1 MSTSYIYV
9 YMKKVLPYLFV
20 FSMISFLSYAQPQ
33 AIVQEG
39 EVGITIGG
47 AHYFGDL
54 NKGVGFKSP
63 QLTYGVLAKKQFGPY
78 VALRVAGH
86 YAKLGYADSMVNPAK
101 FPFQKT
107 RNLDFQNKVWEVSVQ
122 GDFNFFKFIPGDP
135 EHRFTP
141 YITLGVGI
149 IKHNPYTFLDGVKE
163 KLQPLGTEGQLAAGN
178 AYSDQAYCFPLGM
191 GVKYNIANN
200 LNLGFEVVYRYT
212 NTDYLDDVSGTYA
225 PNDVLNTSGNGNLL
239 SKAYRLQDRSIGQI
253 KTNGDQRGFS
263 QQRDQYLLAQFT
275 LTFSFSSYKCADPR

>member
-1 MSTSYIYV
+1 MN
-9 YMKKVLPYLFV
+9 KVLLSFIV
-20 FSMISFLSYAQPQ
+20 LIIISTPSFAQPQ

-39 EVGITIGG
+39 EVGIALGG

-54 NKGVGFKSP
+54 NRGVGFKNP

-78 VALRVAGH
+78 VALRVTGH
-86 YAKLGYADSMVNPAK
+86 YAKLGYADSMVNEKK
-101 FPFQKT
+101 FPFEKT

-122 GDFNFFKFIPGDP
+122 GDFNFFKYIPGDP

-141 YITLGVGI
+141 YVTLGVGI
-149 IKHNPYTFLDGVKE
+149 VKHNPYTFLDGEKV
-163 KLQPLGTEGQLAAGN
+163 KLQPLGTEGQLASGN

-191 GVKYNIANN
+191 GVKYNIVNN
-200 LNLGFEVVYRYT
+200 LNLGFEIVYRYT

-225 PNDVLNTSGNGNLL
+225 PNDVLNTSGLGILL

-253 KTNGDQRGFS
+253 KTTGDQRGFS
-263 QQRDQYLLAQFT
+263 QQRDQYLLAQLT
-275 LTFSFSSYKCADPR
+275 LTFSFSSYKCANPR

>member
-1 MSTSYIYV
+1 MN
-9 YMKKVLPYLFV
+9 KVLFYLFV
-20 FSMISFLSYAQPQ
+20 FSSISLQSFAQPQ

-39 EVGITIGG
+39 EIGIAIGG
-47 AHYFGDL
+47 SHYFGDL
-54 NKGVGFKSP
+54 NKSVGLNNP

-86 YAKLGYADSMVNPAK
+86 YSKLGYADSMVNPAK

-107 RNLDFQNKVWEVSVQ
+107 RNLDFQNKVWEVSV
-122 GDFNFFKFIPGDP
+122 P
-135 EHRFTP
+135 EYRFTP
-141 YITLGVGI
+141 YITLGMGI
-149 IKHNPYTFLDGVKE
+149 IKHNPYTYLDGVKE
-163 KLQPLGTEGQLAAGN
+163 KLQPLGTEGQLASGN

-191 GVKYNIANN
+191 GIKYNIVNN
-200 LNLGFEVVYRYT
+200 VNLGFEVVYRYT

-225 PNDVLNTSGNGNLL
+225 PNDVLNTTGKGDVL
-239 SKAYRLQDRSIGQI
+239 SKAYRLQDRSLGQV

>member
-1 MSTSYIYV
+1 MN
-9 YMKKVLPYLFV
+9 KVLLSFIV
-20 FSMISFLSYAQPQ
+20 LIIISTPSFAQPQ

-39 EVGITIGG
+39 EVGIALGG

-54 NKGVGFKSP
+54 NRGVGFKNP

-86 YAKLGYADSMVNPAK
+86 YAKLGYADSMVNEKK
-101 FPFQKT
+101 FPFEKT

-122 GDFNFFKFIPGDP
+122 GDFNFFKYIPGDP

-141 YITLGVGI
+141 YVTLGVGI
-149 IKHNPYTFLDGVKE
+149 VKHNPYTFLDGEKV
-163 KLQPLGTEGQLAAGN
+163 KLQPLGTEGQLASGN

-191 GVKYNIANN
+191 GVKYNIVNN
-200 LNLGFEVVYRYT
+200 LNLGFEIVYRYT

-225 PNDVLNTSGNGNLL
+225 PNDVLNTSGLGILL

-253 KTNGDQRGFS
+253 KTTGDQRGFS
-263 QQRDQYLLAQFT
+263 QQRDQYLLAQLT
-275 LTFSFSSYKCADPR
+275 LTFSFSSYKCANPR

>member
-1 MSTSYIYV
+1 
-9 YMKKVLPYLFV
+9 MKKLLFFLFA
-20 FSMISFLSYAQPQ
+20 FSVISIQSYAQPQ

-39 EVGITIGG
+39 EVGIAIGG

-54 NKGVGFKSP
+54 NKGVGVKNP
-63 QLTYGVLAKKQFGPY
+63 QLTYGVLVKKQFGPY

-86 YAKLGYADSMVNPAK
+86 HAKLGYADSMANPTK

-163 KLQPLGTEGQLAAGN
+163 KLQPLGTEGQLATGN

>member
-1 MSTSYIYV
+1 
-9 YMKKVLPYLFV
+9 L
-20 FSMISFLSYAQPQ
+20 
-33 AIVQEG
+33 
-39 EVGITIGG
+39 GG

-54 NKGVGFKSP
+54 NRGVGFKNP

-86 YAKLGYADSMVNPAK
+86 YAKLGYADSMVSEKK
-101 FPFQKT
+101 FPFEKT

-122 GDFNFFKFIPGDP
+122 GDFNFFKYIPGDP

-141 YITLGVGI
+141 YVTLGVGI
-149 IKHNPYTFLDGVKE
+149 VKHNPYTFLDGEKV
-163 KLQPLGTEGQLAAGN
+163 KLQPLGTEGQLASGN

-191 GVKYNIANN
+191 GVKYNIVNN
-200 LNLGFEVVYRYT
+200 LNLGFEIVYRYT

-225 PNDVLNTSGNGNLL
+225 PNDVLNTSGLGILL

-253 KTNGDQRGFS
+253 KTTGDQRGFS
-263 QQRDQYLLAQFT
+263 QQRDQYLLAQLT
-275 LTFSFSSYKCADPR
+275 LTFSFSSYKCANPR